1 MKESNNI
8 FDDIIS
14 EDGNAG
20 TGSNQLEDD
29 ISIDLAGNYQ
39 FGEEE
44 INNQN
49 NVENNIEKNVE
60 NKIENDLD
68 SNLEINTQNNKKNN
82 LENEEEIN
90 LQGIGEDDLE
100 EQLFRI
106 NPEKSGPRVE
116 EPDLQTGKKN
126 NEPEAGGQQN
136 QQIKEEELYFDENQL
151 NQDVQVNPPT
161 TEELEAGGNLNIGE
175 IGGPREVPG
184 DNLFQ
189 GILAENGLAGW
200 EDMEVEARNV
210 QREEALAKENQLK
223 ANLAAEAEKKAKEE
237 EAKKKA
243 EEEKKLKAEEKA
255 AIKEAKR
262 IEAEEAK
269 KKKEAEKIPERH
281 FDTPYMRGHAEYYS
295 EQRGY
300 KDHAFEEGVN
310 TKNAEEIH
318 VLKYAMREIGK
329 GTATKSKEQKK
340 LVKDLEA
347 FDTFMKEIEGR
358 TKLTPREMEVYDKL
372 SLKVYKSGKEYREHL
387 LERNEKEK
395 KAFDEKHKNDKYKVE
410 YEMRDSTHAK
420 LEGTNQL
427 METIERMRKET
438 FKKEMEEKQKELAE
452 KCRKEADKAEAIRD
466 EMDKYKNDPNNLK
479 ALQHNME
486 ESIARTIF
494 YNNRIERLSKQGE
507 FSVKPDESLSKARE
521 RLDKAIQ
528 PTPAELDQI
537 KKTDLCKSLY
547 DKGWEKMQKGDLL
560 TTEDISKAQ
569 QEYKKAEGSRIGMRK
584 WREQNMRPVN
594 RNERNNNNPEMQRQN
609 QPPQMGPRP

>member
-1 MKESNNI
+1 MKESNNN

-39 FGEEE
+39 FG
-44 INNQN
+44 
-49 NVENNIEKNVE
+49 
-60 NKIENDLD
+60 
-68 SNLEINTQNNKKNN
+68 
-82 LENEEEIN
+82 EEEIN

-175 IGGPREVPG
+175 IQNGGPREVPG

-189 GILAENGLAGW
+189 GILAENGFAGW
-200 EDMEVEARNV
+200 EDMELEARNV

-237 EAKKKA
+237 EAKKRA

-387 LERNEKEK
+387 LERNENEK

-410 YEMRDSTHAK
+410 YEMRNSTHAK

>member
-39 FGEEE
+39 FG
-44 INNQN
+44 
-49 NVENNIEKNVE
+49 
-60 NKIENDLD
+60 
-68 SNLEINTQNNKKNN
+68 
-82 LENEEEIN
+82 EEEIN

-175 IGGPREVPG
+175 IQNGGPREVPG

-189 GILAENGLAGW
+189 GILAENGFAGW
-200 EDMEVEARNV
+200 EDMELEARNV

-387 LERNEKEK
+387 LERNENEK

-410 YEMRDSTHAK
+410 YEMRNSTHAK